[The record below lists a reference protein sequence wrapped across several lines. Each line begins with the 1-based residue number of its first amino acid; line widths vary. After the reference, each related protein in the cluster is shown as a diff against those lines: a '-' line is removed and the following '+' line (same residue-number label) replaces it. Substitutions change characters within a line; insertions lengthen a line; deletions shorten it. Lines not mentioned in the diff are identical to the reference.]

1 MSLREAGEGVVLDL
15 KRTKISTKMFY
26 DVSRRRHCARVHW
39 PVIGPDDSLGS
50 PDWGIVRVVRQLP
63 RQLPDLLPVAGQLLR
78 RGVCA
83 PWAREERTL
92 ELKETNETD
101 PG

>member
-1 MSLREAGEGVVLDL
+1 M
-15 KRTKISTKMFY
+15 TCQ
-26 DVSRRRHCARVHW
+26 DVDTLHW